1 MATSIT
7 GKTEVEVL
15 TNRHVLILATSII
28 GAELFVRSIGTI
40 IGGYPNVLE
49 VLDKLNQG
57 IKVEYE
63 VSHIIWF
70 IIVGLVAAAGI
81 WYQYR
86 AKSIDDL
93 AANPADYLKGEKI
106 EDNHK
111 KQKK

>member
-1 MATSIT
+1 M
-7 GKTEVEVL
+7 
-15 TNRHVLILATSII
+15 ATSII
-28 GAELFVRSIGTI
+28 GAELFVRSIGSI

-49 VLDKLNQG
+49 VIDKLNQG

-70 IIVGLVAAAGI
+70 IVVGLVAAAGI

-93 AANPADYLKGEKI
+93 AANPADYLKGEKV
-106 EDNHK
+106 ELKEQTKKHK
-111 KQKK
+111 K